1 MGKCYEQLKPEK
13 RATVMLMEREGAMAR
28 PPLGRAPSTISRELA
43 RHRVTGY
50 PDEATR
56 VGTRAWTA
64 PVSAPETAQVG
75 TRYSP
80 VGRVV
85 YVLRAGWSPEPV
97 AGTMQRLYPQQPE
110 LRVSPETIDNA
121 LYVRP
126 KGARR
131 TERLA
136 GLRQGRR
143 VAAATRLQ

>member
-56 VGTRAWTA
+56 AGARAWTA

-85 YVLRAGWSPEPV
+85 YVLRAGWSPEPEE
-97 AGTMQRLYPQQPE
+97 RLTPRHGE
-110 LRVSPETIDNA
+110 GDLI
-121 LYVRP
+121 
-126 KGARR
+126 KGACNRSAVVTWMERTRR
-131 TERLA
+131 L
-136 GLRQGRR
+136 
-143 VAAATRLQ
+143 V